1 MTAVTHISPLP
12 RLLSVAEWDQWS
24 QREDAYELVDG
35 LPTVSA
41 PEVIRHNRAAAR
53 LVNALDGALGASA
66 IVTLQCEVLVDDAG
80 PTVRRPDVAALQPN
94 VDGSSYRVD
103 ASQTLLVAEIVAP
116 GSVVRDWR
124 DKRSDYACAGI
135 PAYLVVD
142 VAGDPN
148 RITLFDQPEAG
159 DYSRITGGAQVT
171 ITLPGGELTLT
182 PADLTS

>member
-116 GSVVRDWR
+116 GLYIAVGISGSTQHLAGMSGAKTIVAINNDPKASIFRVADYGVVG
-124 DKRSDYACAGI
+124 KYEEVI
-135 PAYLVVD
+135 P
-142 VAGDPN
+142 
-148 RITLFDQPEAG
+148 TFTEALKG
-159 DYSRITGGAQVT
+159 MLAK
-171 ITLPGGELTLT
+171 E
-182 PADLTS
+182 A